1 MSNKEEHSGVSLLRI
16 LSSLATSTL
25 LSVVVLGV
33 MTTGCASAPKDKG
46 YVIPNSIEV
55 KMDERLMADCS
66 DLPLLAGPTDE
77 EVAAWAQS
85 VILNQA
91 DCRSRKNKQ
100 TVIIRELLNQK
111 QSTVKTK

>member
-1 MSNKEEHSGVSLLRI
+1 MSNKEEHSGIPLRGI
-16 LSSLATSTL
+16 LSSLATGIL
-25 LSVVVLGV
+25 LSVVV
-33 MTTGCASAPKDKG
+33 MMATGCASAPNSKG
-46 YVIPNSIEV
+46 YVIPNSVEV
-55 KMDERLMADCS
+55 KMDERLMADCA

-77 EVAAWAQS
+77 EIAAWAQS